1 MEKPDVAMWD
11 KEFPARMKE
20 WVRWYVERTE
30 LDNLDEF
37 MRFFMRYSKG
47 HMNPK
52 VIEEVWNESKRSDE
66 RTREVVEG
74 SLQVNQQADQ

>member
-20 WVRWYVERTE
+20 WVRWHVERTE

-52 VIEEVWNESKRSDE
+52 VIEEVWNESKRSNE